1 MPGTSANP
9 LRETTLPAVLL
20 AGDTVVAFSGLSLGY
35 WLRYNSA
42 LGALG
47 IDVPDARFGNYLPL
61 LLVGVGFLVGAFA
74 QQGLYDGRM
83 LLRKQ
88 HSLNLLARGT
98 VFWVAVY
105 LAFSL
110 VIRFDPPISRLFVII
125 AAVVTL
131 LLLWLWRE
139 VFYRVITGTA
149 LLPQLQRRVALLG
162 WNPAAQSLVRE
173 IQKSRSHPYAIVGSI
188 DDVQFRQRDTFAR

>member
-1 MPGTSANP
+1 MSGATANP
-9 LRETTLPAVLL
+9 LRETTLPAALL
-20 AGDTVVAFSGLSLGY
+20 AGDTVVAFAGLALGY

-47 IDVPDARFGNYLPL
+47 LNVPDARFDNYLPL
-61 LLVGVGFLVGAFA
+61 LLMGVVFLVAAFA

-98 VFWVAVY
+98 VFWVLVY

-110 VIRFDPPISRLFVII
+110 VIKFNPPISRLFVVI
-125 AAVVTL
+125 AGAVLYSNVEAL
-131 LLLWLWRE
+131 EGRAYLYMGNAAGLGNSPAW
-139 VFYRVITGTA
+139 TA
-149 LLPQLQRRVALLG
+149 ESNQVGAQFGRSVASAG
-162 WNPAAQSLVRE
+162 
-173 IQKSRSHPYAIVGSI
+173 
-188 DDVQFRQRDTFAR
+188 DVNGDG